1 MTSYV
6 SAKVEHPHLSPDHPR
21 SLLSQTMR
29 TLSTYALRA
38 ETLWV
43 RSRLINSSINLL
55 CMSLPNSQLIMHF
68 VLPYPYPYP
77 YPCLCDVNTGV
88 IKMVGDAASEA
99 GNITCYAP
107 QQSTAQHPCTEIPSS
122 SSSLPLC
129 AFLCFEQLAVAILFC
144 IYFVTSLT
152 AS

>member
-6 SAKVEHPHLSPDHPR
+6 SAKVEHPHLSPYHPR

-43 RSRLINSSINLL
+43 RSRLIDSSIHLL
-55 CMSLPNSQLIMHF
+55 CMSLPNSQLILHF
-68 VLPYPYPYP
+68 VLPYP
-77 YPCLCDVNTGV
+77 CLCDINTGV